1 MELIQ
6 EVQANLVNYKTLLE
20 PTEASAIRIIKD
32 NPDKKITISV
42 VIPVRGRQ
50 RMHEPV
56 VKYFAAAMEYN
67 QDVQV
72 DIIIVEHSQ
81 HQEHAWIAAK
91 MGIANYVWLPSKSN
105 EPFNKC
111 LCHNVGAV
119 VCQADYYLFHDID
132 TLVPEDFFTRLLE
145 NWKNQSAHGAGALQ
159 CFTKRR
165 LLHCNK
171 SLTDFILDD
180 VAVVKSFSVSNK
192 DVTAAKFGA
201 QGGSI
206 FIPKGTFVHIGGY
219 DDCLYSD
226 YSVEDAAFFHKI
238 ELLTSIGF
246 CDDPPIELLHLEHPA
261 HRVTKESDLRNYKT
275 FRALPDEVK
284 FEIMKLQSDN
294 LAKFIPIEGRIF
306 IPEYV
311 QGVLNTI
318 DSCYDALMPDEK
330 EKERVWYLDVAAML
344 LGEKKIRGNI
354 LFNTEKGVFY
364 YANQ

>member
-171 SLTDFILDD
+171 SL
-180 VAVVKSFSVSNK
+180 AVFSS
-192 DVTAAKFGA
+192 
-201 QGGSI
+201 
-206 FIPKGTFVHIGGY
+206 PRVHLCI
-219 DDCLYSD
+219 
-226 YSVEDAAFFHKI
+226 SVGMM
-238 ELLTSIGF
+238 T
-246 CDDPPIELLHLEHPA
+246 
-261 HRVTKESDLRNYKT
+261 VY
-275 FRALPDEVK
+275 
-284 FEIMKLQSDN
+284 
-294 LAKFIPIEGRIF
+294 IPITASKMLRSSIKLSYS
-306 IPEYV
+306 P
-311 QGVLNTI
+311 VL
-318 DSCYDALMPDEK
+318 
-330 EKERVWYLDVAAML
+330 
-344 LGEKKIRGNI
+344 
-354 LFNTEKGVFY
+354 VFVMTRL
-364 YANQ
+364 